1 MREGGREGEMERER
15 GRNEGRERWREG
27 EMEGGGEREER
38 REGEG
43 GRERRRV
50 GRREEEVRDGKGEE
64 GWREK
69 IDGWGREE
77 IMHSLLVS
85 HLVDTNGTLY
95 ISTSVP

>member
-1 MREGGREGEMERER
+1 MERGRDGGRGREGGKK
-15 GRNEGRERWREG
+15 GRR
-27 EMEGGGEREER
+27 
-38 REGEG
+38 EG

-77 IMHSLLVS
+77 IMHSLLDS
-85 HLVDTNGTLY
+85 HLVDTNGPLY